1 MWPLPFKPLA
11 LRTHIIT
18 PDDDLV
24 EVVRRY
30 TRDVA
35 DPGDVVALSE
45 SMVAIAQGRAVLPD
59 SVRPRPLARLL
70 RRFAHPDGSLAT
82 PAAMELAIR
91 EAGAP
96 RILLAG
102 AAAAV
107 ARLFGVRGVFYRV
120 AGHGLQF
127 IDDIGGTLPPFDRYI
142 VLGPRDARR
151 VAETVKAAIGVDVA
165 IVDVNDLGCVD
176 IIAYTGSDDPGP
188 LAEALRPNPQGND
201 DEQTP
206 IVVLKRMP
214 SDERVSAPRA
224 GRSP

>member
-1 MWPLPFKPLA
+1 MA
-11 LRTHIIT
+11 IRTHLIS
-18 PDDDLV
+18 PGEDLV
-24 EVVRRY
+24 QVVRRY
-30 TRDVA
+30 TEDVA

-45 SMVAIAQGRAVLPD
+45 SMVAIAQGRAILPQ
-59 SVRPRPLARLL
+59 SVHPRPLARLL

-91 EAGAP
+91 EAGLG

-102 AAAAV
+102 AAAAL

-127 IDDIGGTLPPFDRYI
+127 IDDIGGTLAPFDRYI
-142 VLGPRDARR
+142 VLGPRHAQEVARR
-151 VAETVKAAIGVDVA
+151 IKEAIGLDVL

-176 IIAYTGSDDPGP
+176 VVAATGPPDPAP
-188 LAEALRPNPQGND
+188 LVEALRRNPQGND

-206 IVVLKRMP
+206 IVVLKRLP
-214 SDERVSAPRA
+214 ARQEPRVSAPRA

>member
-1 MWPLPFKPLA
+1 LPYKPLA
-11 LRTHIIT
+11 IRTHVIA
-18 PDDDLV
+18 PGEDLV

-30 TRDVA
+30 TADVA

-45 SMVAIAQGRAVLPD
+45 SMVAIAQGRAVLPQD
-59 SVRPRPLARLL
+59 VRPRPLARVL

-82 PAAMELAIR
+82 PAAMELAMR
-91 EAGAP
+91 EAGAC
-96 RILLAG
+96 RVLLAG
-102 AAAAV
+102 AAAA
-107 ARLFGVRGVFYRV
+107 AGRLFGVRGLFFRV

-142 VLGPRDARR
+142 VLGPRDPDELARR
-151 VAETVKAAIGVDVA
+151 IKQGVGLDIL

-176 IIAYTGSDDPGP
+176 ILAYTGTADPAP
-188 LAEALRPNPQGND
+188 LVEALRHNPQGND

-206 IVVLKRMP
+206 IVLLKRLP
-214 SDERVSAPRA
+214 DSLSHGVTTPRA

>member
-1 MWPLPFKPLA
+1 MA
-11 LRTHIIT
+11 IRTHIIT

-30 TRDVA
+30 TRDIA

-45 SMVAIAQGRAVLPD
+45 SMVAVAQGRAVLPQN
-59 SVRPRPLARLL
+59 VHPRPLASFL

-91 EAGAP
+91 EAGTF

-107 ARLFGVRGVFYRV
+107 ARLLGIRGVFYRV

-127 IDDIGGTLPPFDRYI
+127 IDDVGGTLPPFDRYI
-142 VLGPRDARR
+142 VLGPKDARE
-151 VAETVKAAIGVDVA
+151 VAETIKAAIGVDVL

-176 IIAYTGSDDPGP
+176 IIAYTGSDDPAP
-188 LAEALRPNPQGND
+188 LVEALRHNPQGND

-206 IVVLKRMP
+206 IVVLKRVP
-214 SDERVSAPRA
+214 ERAGTTVSAPQA